1 MRSIEAEG
9 TSIDDAIAN
18 ALKELQVERDRVEVE
33 ILSDATRG
41 LFGLGGKKAR
51 VRATMRA
58 PVGSGP
64 ERRERERDREPSE
77 RREHAPRERRRPP
90 EPQPPVFRD
99 ERGERDQIA
108 GDDAGFAEP
117 DHAESRATNRP
128 VSREALGCAT
138 DMLREVLQLMGIEAT
153 VTEEP
158 GAVPEDIVL
167 QVDGEASGVVIGR
180 HGQGLDAIEYILN
193 RMVARQF
200 NDSGH
205 IVVDAAS
212 YRARRRQ
219 NLVEMAR
226 RMADKAKR
234 ERRTVTI
241 NPLSP
246 RDRRIV
252 HLTLQED
259 REVTTRSHGD
269 GLHRKLLIIPQG
281 SGRRHG
287 GGARSR

>member
-1 MRSIEAEG
+1 
-9 TSIDDAIAN
+9 
-18 ALKELQVERDRVEVE
+18 
-33 ILSDATRG
+33 
-41 LFGLGGKKAR
+41 
-51 VRATMRA
+51 
-58 PVGSGP
+58 
-64 ERRERERDREPSE
+64 
-77 RREHAPRERRRPP
+77 
-90 EPQPPVFRD
+90 
-99 ERGERDQIA
+99 
-108 GDDAGFAEP
+108 
-117 DHAESRATNRP
+117 
-128 VSREALGCAT
+128 
-138 DMLREVLQLMGIEAT
+138 
-153 VTEEP
+153 
-158 GAVPEDIVL
+158 
-167 QVDGEASGVVIGR
+167 VVIGR

-219 NLVEMAR
+219 NLVDMAR

-281 SGRRHG
+281 GGRRHG
-287 GGARSR
+287 GGARPR